1 MTPPRSVLSLSSRQG
16 VGVYGVEVGTL
27 RSGMEVA
34 VIMTV
39 ESIESIV
46 RQALKTRQLT
56 LDQESQI
63 KSRLL
68 EKTFTPRDLA
78 ALSHLTNAM
87 VEGMISR

>member
-1 MTPPRSVLSLSSRQG
+1 
-16 VGVYGVEVGTL
+16 
-27 RSGMEVA
+27 MEVA
-34 VIMTV
+34 VTRTV

-68 EKTFTPRDLA
+68 EKTFTQRDLA

-87 VEGMISR
+87 VEGTISR